1 MAAVTQQRTSD
12 KSHGIRRLGFG
23 VSGPHGTPLVKAEHT
38 YHLIEHAFARGVRLF
53 DTAPAYGAGEAERRL
68 GEAMKRLPRYECII
82 STKVGVT
89 SSGLTKRKR
98 DFSPDA
104 IRRSLDASLKRM
116 KLTRIDWLL
125 LHGPSTRELTDHL
138 LKTLIDL
145 KYGGEVGAIGIAGRG
160 EELDVAV
167 ATGQFTVFMAPVHA
181 ALPREQIERLQRIK
195 GSGAELVGI
204 ETLMPAQRRFPA
216 PVSTGSTWRLARA
229 LLGRSQ
235 ASAAT
240 PMSPEEC
247 LYWALYEAVAHRVVT
262 TTTRI
267 ERLEANIHAVEV
279 LRSGKMIAR

>member
-1 MAAVTQQRTSD
+1 MAAVAQQRTSD

-125 LHGPSTRELTDHL
+125 LHGPSTKELTDHL

-195 GSGAELVGI
+195 ASGAELVGI
-204 ETLMPAQRRFPA
+204 ETLMPAQRRFPV

-262 TTTRI
+262 TTTRM
-267 ERLEANIHAVEV
+267 EHLEANIHAVEV

>member
-1 MAAVTQQRTSD
+1 MAAVAQQRTSD

-125 LHGPSTRELTDHL
+125 LHGPSTKELTDHL

-195 GSGAELVGI
+195 ASGAELVGI

-262 TTTRI
+262 TTTRM
-267 ERLEANIHAVEV
+267 EHLEANIHAVEV

>member
-1 MAAVTQQRTSD
+1 MAQQRTSD

-82 STKVGVT
+82 STKVGIT

-116 KLTRIDWLL
+116 ELTRVDWLL
-125 LHGPSTRELTDHL
+125 LHGPSTKELTDHL

-160 EELDVAV
+160 EELDAAV

-195 GSGAELVGI
+195 ASGAELVGI

-262 TTTRI
+262 TTTRM
-267 ERLEANIHAVEV
+267 EHLEANIHAVEV